1 MQVKTK
7 FQYIIIHP
15 EAAKSKMIKKEIKQL
30 SYDEVSKHFGI
41 QE

>member
-15 EAAKSKMIKKEIKQL
+15 EAAKSKMITDEIKDMLYQK
-30 SYDEVSKHFGI
+30 VNKRFGI
-41 QE
+41 HE